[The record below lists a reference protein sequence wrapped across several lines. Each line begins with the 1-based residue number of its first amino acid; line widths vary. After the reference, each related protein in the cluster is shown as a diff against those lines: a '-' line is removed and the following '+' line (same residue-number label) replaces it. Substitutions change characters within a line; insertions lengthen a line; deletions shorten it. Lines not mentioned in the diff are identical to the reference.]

1 MPLAFLF
8 FLLPLAEVYMFIV
21 VGGQIGALR
30 TVLLCVLTA
39 IAGGMLVQSQ
49 GLNVMTRA
57 QAQLNKGIIPARE
70 MFDGLCLMVAGILL
84 MVPGFVSDIIGFSL
98 LISPLRGLLRD
109 FLIRRFHLTP
119 EAQVYRETTIIEG
132 SYERVDD
139 PKERLSRP
147 DGRDTDTP

>member
-21 VGGQIGALR
+21 VGEQIGALR

-39 IAGGMLVQSQ
+39 IAGGALVQSQ
-49 GLNVMTRA
+49 GISVMTRV
-57 QAQLNKGIIPARE
+57 QAQLNKGVIPARE
-70 MFDGLCLMVAGILL
+70 MFDGVCLMVAGVLL

-98 LISPLRGLLRD
+98 LIPPIRSVLRD
-109 FLIRRFHLTP
+109 FIIRRFHLMP
-119 EAQVYRETTIIEG
+119 ETQTYRETSIIEG

-139 PKERLSRP
+139 PKERLSGP
-147 DGRDTDTP
+147 DGRDTP